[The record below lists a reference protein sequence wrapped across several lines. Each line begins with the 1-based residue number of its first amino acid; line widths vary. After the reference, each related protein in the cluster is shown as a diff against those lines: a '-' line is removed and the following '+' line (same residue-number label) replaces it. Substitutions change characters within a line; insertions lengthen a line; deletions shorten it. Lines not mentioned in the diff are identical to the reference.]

1 MKKYTLIILLTLSTL
16 VKAQTILVTDKKT
29 GEPIQR
35 VNVFSYVNG
44 TKSLNLIGKT
54 DEFGALLIKKLN
66 EIDSIKFEHKNY
78 LTTSITYK
86 ELSLNNYTIELERI
100 LTLNQIVISANKW
113 NQPTEDVSIKINKIN
128 KKEIVLQ
135 NPQTAADLLNV
146 SGEVF
151 IQKSQQG
158 GGSPMIRGFSTNR
171 LLYTI
176 DGVRMNTA
184 IFRSGNIQN
193 VISLDPFNIQNT
205 EILFGPGSVIYGSD
219 AIGGVMN
226 FHTLKPR
233 FSLNDTPL
241 IKGNFNMRFA
251 NANNEKTY
259 HFDVNVG
266 WKKFASISSISYN
279 QFGDLRMGAN
289 NGPKEYLKTFYI
301 QRMDSTDRIVEN
313 ENPLIQKPSA
323 YNQINMMQK
332 FRYKPVK
339 EYEIEYGFHYSET
352 SEYSRYDRLIEMNNG
367 IPVSAVWNYGPQKWM
382 MNLLTIE
389 YNKGKLLYSEFKFKV
404 GHQNFEESRINRNFS
419 GGNKN
424 RLRTQTEKVEA
435 LSMNFDFVKKFKKHQ
450 LFYGTETVGNK
461 VSSFGEAI
469 NIKTLA
475 AIPTSSRYP
484 KSSWNSSAIYISYEY
499 KQSDKLTLNAGLRY
513 NQVNLMSDF
522 TQNLSFYP
530 FNFNKLELKNEQFNG
545 NLGLVYTPNKKL
557 KLSTNLSNGFRAPNV
572 DDIGKLFDF
581 TNNDIVVPNSS
592 LSPEKAQ
599 NIEFNVSKIFGNMIK
614 IDVTGFY
621 TVLNDAMVRRATKVN
636 GNDSVLYEGR
646 MRKAFSIQ
654 NAAKATVYGAN
665 LGLEIKLGNGFTIE
679 SKYNIQKGKEE
690 MDNGFISP
698 ARHAAPAF
706 GVTRFTYNKNK
717 LTWQIYS
724 QYCAEVSH
732 SNLNEEEKQ
741 KTFIYA
747 KDLNGLPY
755 SPKWMTLNFKAMYQ
769 ISNNFSVNAGIENIT
784 DKRYRPYSSGLVA
797 PGRNLIFSIKGMF

>member
-1 MKKYTLIILLTLSTL
+1 MKKITLIIPLILSAL
-16 VKAQTILVTDKKT
+16 INAQTIVVMDKKT
-29 GEPIQR
+29 NEPIQ
-35 VNVFSYVNG
+35 NVSV
-44 TKSLNLIGKT
+44 TQIKSGSKTTYKIGLT
-54 DEFGALLIKKLN
+54 DEFGAIQLKKIN
-66 EIDSIKFEHKNY
+66 DEDSFLFEHKNY
-78 LTTSITYK
+78 LPISLTFR
-86 ELSLNNYTIELERI
+86 ELILNNNTIELERV
-100 LTLNQIVISANKW
+100 LTLNQIVVSANKW
-113 NQPTEDVSIKINKIN
+113 NQPTEEISTKISKIN

-151 IQKSQQG
+151 VQKSQQG

-193 VISLDPFNIQNT
+193 VISLDPFSIQNT

-233 FSLNDTPL
+233 FSMNDTPL
-241 IKGNFNMRFA
+241 IKGNFNMRFS
-251 NANNEKTY
+251 NANSEKTY

-266 WKKFASISSISYN
+266 WKKFASISSISFN

-301 QRMDSTDRIVEN
+301 QRIDSIDRIVEN
-313 ENPLIQKPSA
+313 ENPLIQKPSG

-352 SEYSRYDRLIEMNNG
+352 SEYSRYDRLIEMNKN
-367 IPVSAVWNYGPQKWM
+367 IPVSAIWNYGPQKWM

-404 GHQNFEESRINRNFS
+404 AHQYFEESRINRNFS

-424 RLRTQTEKVEA
+424 RLRTQTEKVDA
-435 LSMNFDFVKKFKKHQ
+435 ISMNFDFVKKYKKHQ
-450 LFYGTETVGNK
+450 LFYGTEIVGNK
-461 VSSFGEAI
+461 VTSSGEAV

-475 AIPTSSRYP
+475 AIPTPSRYP
-484 KSSWNSSAIYISYEY
+484 NSTWNSSAIYLSYEY
-499 KQSDKLTLNAGLRY
+499 KQSNKLTLNAGIRY
-513 NQVNLMSDF
+513 NQVLLNSDF
-522 TQNLSFYP
+522 TQNLTFYP
-530 FNFNKLELKNEQFNG
+530 FNFNELELKNDQLNG
-545 NLGLVYTPNKKL
+545 NFGLVYTPNKKL

-581 TNNDIVVPNSS
+581 TNNDVVVPNTK

-599 NIEFNVSKIFGNMIK
+599 NIEFNISKIFGEMIK
-614 IDVTGFY
+614 IDITGFY
-621 TVLNDAMVRRATKVN
+621 TVLNDAMVRRETKVN
-636 GNDSVLYEGR
+636 GNDSILFDGM

-654 NAAKATVYGAN
+654 NAAKATVFGAN
-665 LGLEIKLGNGFTIE
+665 LGLEFKLGKGFTIE
-679 SKYNIQKGKEE
+679 TKYNIQKGEEE
-690 MDNGFISP
+690 MDNGITSP

-724 QYCAEVSH
+724 QYSAEVSH

-741 KTFIYA
+741 KPFIYA

-769 ISNNFSVNAGIENIT
+769 ISNNFSINAGIENIT

-797 PGRNLIFSIKGMF
+797 PGRNLIFSIKGVF